1 MEQLNILDLFAGAD
15 NVYLTPNYIVIQQI
29 IVTEVGLKEAEIVS
43 YDTYIRRSKS
53 RDFAYHLSYHDK
65 QVFCGRRLPSTLYT
79 RTYID

>member
-29 IVTEVGLKEAEIVS
+29 IVTEVGLKEAEIIS
-43 YDTYIRRSKS
+43 YDTYIRRTKF
-53 RDFAYHLSYHDK
+53 REFAYHLSYHDK